1 VKEIFKILSFV
12 LIHGAYVAPRGPF
25 DGIFERFQRFWVE
38 GEPIMKLLQALR
50 ASALIASSLVLAQVS
65 IDAQIDRNNDEPVV
79 PLSIRNPDVVAAS
92 SYSNLRVHVF
102 YRHKVNA
109 KAQQAPQLSLRESGN
124 SLSDTAN
131 AINNPSEDSA
141 VSSAA
146 SVAAVPAPGFYPADL
161 TYHGGAVVKSA
172 NSNNVYVNRP
182 ASHWGNP
189 AKFLADLQKSAF
201 VHTIDQYIGTTAN
214 NRYGVGLSSSISY
227 PIFEPLGNN
236 DLVRIV
242 HAAAA
247 AHGGGYG
254 HIYHVFLPKG
264 VDFCDPTGACYSP
277 DNLSTFFFCAFHGSV
292 QFTDIGHV
300 LFSLEPYQ
308 NVPGCG
314 TAQPSPNGPVVDA
327 TDSVLS
333 HELIETIT
341 DPDGT
346 GWWAQNSLATLG
358 EEIADL
364 CPVPD
369 LASAFFKNPVSTL
382 NGKPY
387 EIQFEY
393 SNKYHACAN
402 VK

>member
-1 VKEIFKILSFV
+1 
-12 LIHGAYVAPRGPF
+12 
-25 DGIFERFQRFWVE
+25 
-38 GEPIMKLLQALR
+38 MKLLQALR

-65 IDAQIDRNNDEPVV
+65 VNAQIDRNNEEPVV
-79 PLSIRNPDVVAAS
+79 PLSIRNPDLVAAS

-102 YRHKVNA
+102 YRHRA
-109 KAQQAPQLSLRESGN
+109 SGKAQQAPQLSMRDSAN
-124 SLSDTAN
+124 SLSDTTSAV
-131 AINNPSEDSA
+131 NNPSEDSA

-146 SVAAVPAPGFYPADL
+146 SVAAVPAPGFYPADV
-161 TYHGGAVVKSA
+161 TYHGGPVVKSA

-189 AKFLADLQKSAF
+189 AKFLTDLQKSAF
-201 VHTIDQYIGTTAN
+201 VQTIDQYIGTTGK
-214 NRYGVGLSSSISY
+214 NRYGVGLSSTISY

-247 AHGGGYG
+247 AHGSGYG

-277 DNLSTFFFCAFHGSV
+277 DNLSTFAFCAFHGSV

-314 TAQPSPNGPVVDA
+314 TSQPSPNGAVVDS
-327 TDSVLS
+327 TNSVLS
-333 HELIETIT
+333 HELFETIT

-364 CPVPD
+364 CPGID
-369 LASAFFKNPVSTL
+369 LTAPLFKNPVSTL